1 MTVLGPVA
9 LALVAGVISF
19 TSPCCLPLMPGY
31 VAYVSGVAAEEAGS
45 VAVRRR
51 VLGAAALFVLGFAAV
66 FTILGASASL
76 AGGFLLRNRPVV
88 EKVGGAFVIGM
99 GLVTMGILR
108 VPLLYR
114 EARFDLGRVRRG
126 PLGAVPLGMAFA
138 IGWTPCVG
146 PVLAGILTAA
156 ATTGTAWVGAGLLF
170 VYSLGLGIPFLL
182 LALGQARA
190 AGAFSWLRRHGRGIE
205 RVGGS
210 VLVLMGVLM
219 IAGQWTRLFIPLL
232 RWFARTGWPPI

>member
-1 MTVLGPVA
+1 MSVLGPVA
-9 LALVAGVISF
+9 LALTAGMLSF

-31 VAYVSGVAAEEAGS
+31 LAYVSGVSTGEGGA
-45 VAVRRR
+45 VTVRRR

-66 FTILGASASL
+66 FTLLGASASL
-76 AGGFLLRNRPVV
+76 AGAFLLENRPAIERVAGV
-88 EKVGGAFVIGM
+88 FVIA
-99 GLVTMGILR
+99 MGIVTTGLLR
-108 VPLLYR
+108 IPVLYR
-114 EARFDLGRVRRG
+114 EARLDLRRLPGG

-156 ATTGTAWVGAGLLF
+156 AATGTASAGAGLLF

-182 LALGQARA
+182 LAWGHGRA
-190 AGAFSWLRRHGRGIE
+190 IGAFTWLRRHGRAIE
-205 RVGGS
+205 WIGGS

-219 IAGQWTRLFIPLL
+219 ITGRWTQLFIPLL